1 METLP
6 NGARCGGIGAK
17 LLFFLATISACLA
30 LGWMLLLPSAL
41 SWLVRE
47 RTGFGVEV
55 RTLYLNPFTGEVAL
69 RGLTI
74 TNPPGFPRKEFVE
87 IRELRASARLFSL
100 FGQCPVI
107 DDAGVDVAAVTL
119 VRNDHGVINA
129 GADPAG
135 WDATPENQRQPPA
148 EAGRPREFLIR
159 RLQVRCDRL
168 VIADYSKRAPE
179 VREFDLNFHHSY
191 ENVTSAKEVA
201 APLVDVLAPVMGA
214 LGGLPPAGGSPP
226 RSVSDTVVE
235 TGRKTGEA
243 LKGLVEALEKRLKK

>member
-201 APLVDVLAPVMGA
+201 APLVDVLAPVLGA
-214 LGGLPPAGGSPP
+214 LGGVPPAGGPHRAASAT
-226 RSVSDTVVE
+226 RSWKPVARP
-235 TGRKTGEA
+235 GR
-243 LKGLVEALEKRLKK
+243 L